1 MFLYIFLSVLAALCS
16 LQERDWKYLGITLEM
31 VHFVLIPGLVTVMY
45 LQLSP
50 RTTDGGGGAWWSSDY
65 QYPLTTNWLLNRAN
79 HHQHLTPG
87 TRRTTTTTT
96 TLVSSAR
103 ELWETFLQSTSVN
116 QDCLP
121 PWKNISQYCRVQAQ
135 LRNLSQLKCL
145 VLLHGWLTLT
155 LLPVCHRPQPISH
168 HCPGRLLAWEKFPA
182 ARSEGNCHRVTPSLS
197 LSCSTTVHCTVSVY
211 LSISGAKPGR
221 KEFRYRTIIVFQI
234 LRESGKNIFL
244 TFKI

>member
-1 MFLYIFLSVLAALCS
+1 
-16 LQERDWKYLGITLEM
+16 M

-50 RTTDGGGGAWWSSDY
+50 RTTDGGDGAWWSSDY

-121 PWKNISQYCRVQAQ
+121 PWKNISQYCSLQAQ

-168 HCPGRLLAWEKFPA
+168 HCPGRLLAWEKFAA

-197 LSCSTTVHCTVSVY
+197 PVPLLCTVLY
-211 LSISGAKPGR
+211 LCILVSRVLNLEGR
-221 KEFRYRTIIVFQI
+221 NSATGQ
-234 LRESGKNIFL
+234 L
-244 TFKI
+244 